1 MAGKKNKTNK
11 YWNFRL
17 KLGTVLLCVFLII
30 GFIMPVFCKV
40 SPVEWQSYSRNMNPT
55 AEHWLGTT
63 GLGQDVFW
71 LLAYSVRNSFLVG
84 MGVAFFA
91 TAIGVFMGLLAGF
104 MGGWADRIITL
115 LTDSFIVIPSLPI
128 LILISS
134 MLKGTAPLFY
144 VAVVLVIF
152 NWPWPARQV
161 RSMALTLSLIHI

>member
-17 KLGTVLLCVFLII
+17 KLGTVLLCIFLII

-104 MGGWADRIITL
+104 IGGLGRQDHHASDRFL
-115 LTDSFIVIPSLPI
+115 YCDPIPSHIDPHI
-128 LILISS
+128 EYAQ
-134 MLKGTAPLFY
+134 GDC
-144 VAVVLVIF
+144 
-152 NWPWPARQV
+152 PAFFMWRWFW
-161 RSMALTLSLIHI
+161 